1 MHTQLQQKTF
11 TDWEG
16 YWEVQYSCSSS
27 TTVLHGTAQCRCN
40 NSMLVCSHEAS
51 HCDRFRIKNWHHWDS
66 CPECTHMSH
75 IESWVWKPL
84 GYAVPLNWLKI
95 LLKQLVTTNLDYQSE
110 VEWLIK
116 TPVLYFAK
124 PYSKSHSLMES
135 LSLDNI
141 GSINLDDYPRA
152 IANKIRRCL
161 PAEILLVIDRGEH
174 MINQPSG
181 VSVTYENKWYDISK
195 LNSRNLHFIIN
206 AFLFKF
212 VLTNFH

>member
-1 MHTQLQQKTF
+1 M
-11 TDWEG
+11 
-16 YWEVQYSCSSS
+16 
-27 TTVLHGTAQCRCN
+27 
-40 NSMLVCSHEAS
+40 
-51 HCDRFRIKNWHHWDS
+51 
-66 CPECTHMSH
+66 
-75 IESWVWKPL
+75 
-84 GYAVPLNWLKI
+84 
-95 LLKQLVTTNLDYQSE
+95 TTNLDYQSE

-161 PAEILLVIDRGEH
+161 PVEILLVIDRGEH
-174 MINQPSG
+174 TINQPSG

-195 LNSRNLHFIIN
+195 VNSRNLHFIIKMLYN
-206 AFLFKF
+206 KIE
-212 VLTNFH
+212 VYDPSNRYGIDVDNNHTNIQNTWHNLWCIKNPTLRAIRLKILYKDVWSNER